1 MESKALFV
9 EIEASAGKEAE
20 VEQFLRGSLG
30 PVAEERETR
39 DWYAMRFADGHF
51 ALFDTFPGNAGRL
64 KHLFGK
70 VGRSLAAKTFTLLDG
85 LPDVEPARIVAEVKP
100 VGDAVPML
108 CLHVPLKVA
117 SGREEAVEHFLAQ
130 ACKQAEA
137 EIGTLAWYALRFGP
151 FDYAILDFFA
161 DGIGRDDHLAGP
173 VARALVERSADLFAE
188 PPEVRQGLVLAG
200 KATIAAEALGA

>member
-9 EIEASAGKEAE
+9 EIEAASGKEAE
-20 VEQFLRGSLG
+20 VEQFLRGSLAE
-30 PVAEERETR
+30 VAGERDTR
-39 DWYAMRFADGHF
+39 DWYAMRFGAGHF
-51 ALFDTFPGNAGRL
+51 AVFDTFPGNAGRL

-85 LPDVEPARIVAEVKP
+85 LPDIEPARIVAETKP
-100 VGDAVPML
+100 VGDSIPTL

-117 SGREEAVEHFLAQ
+117 SGRDEAVEHFLAEAQ
-130 ACKQAEA
+130 KQVEA
-137 EIGTLAWYALRFGP
+137 ELGTLAWYALRFGP

-161 DGIGRDDHLAGP
+161 DDIGRDDHLAGP
-173 VARALVERSADLFAE
+173 VARSLVERSADLFAE

-200 KATIAAEALGA
+200 KATIDAEALGA